1 MGVTQYDKSSQSS
14 SALIQTIGLSS
25 HGAQEWI
32 FDEIY
37 NAQNIDTINH
47 PAQHPA
53 QHFVFIFCIKKGTSQ
68 QRDSSVSGIVDEG
81 AALSLVLD

>member
-1 MGVTQYDKSSQSS
+1 MGVTQYDKSLQSS

-32 FDEIY
+32 FDVIY
-37 NAQNIDTINH
+37 NAQNIDTNH

-68 QRDSSVSGIVDEG
+68 QRDSSVSGMVDDG